1 MPRPTTKL
9 TLIDEMKTERLALE
23 NFLATL
29 SPDQMIQPGALGE
42 WSVKDVLAH
51 LIEWEQM
58 FLGWYAAGLRGE
70 NPPVPAIG
78 YNWGQLPALN
88 KAIYKKHR
96 ERSLEDVL
104 QQFQA
109 SYQQTLALV
118 ESLPGDDLF
127 VRGLYPWMNQNNLA
141 AYIHANGGAH
151 YKWAR
156 EGIRKGMRT
165 WEEK

>member
-1 MPRPTTKL
+1 MPRPTTKKA
-9 TLIDEMKTERLALE
+9 LIEEMKTERAALE
-23 NFLATL
+23 KLLAALT
-29 SPDQMIQPGALGE
+29 PDQMVQPGALGE

-70 NPPVPAIG
+70 RPPTPAEG

-109 SYQQTLALV
+109 SYLQTLELV
-118 ESLPGDDLF
+118 ESLPDGDLF
-127 VRGLYPWMNQNNLA
+127 VRGLYPWMGQNHLA
-141 AYIHANGGAH
+141 AFIHANGGAH

-156 EGIRKGMRT
+156 EGIRKGMRNR
-165 WEEK
+165 EGQ

>member
-1 MPRPTTKL
+1 MPKPTTKQAL
-9 TLIDEMKTERLALE
+9 LEETKTERAALE
-23 NFLATL
+23 KLLATL
-29 SPDQMIQPGALGE
+29 TPHQMTQPGVMGE

-58 FLGWYAAGLRGE
+58 FLGWYAAGMRGE
-70 NPPVPAIG
+70 KPPTPAEG

-96 ERSLEDVL
+96 ERSLEDVF

-127 VRGLYPWMNQNNLA
+127 VRGLYSWMNQNNLA

-156 EGIRKGMRT
+156 DGIRKGLRAL
-165 WEEK
+165 EAK

>member
-1 MPRPTTKL
+1 MPRLTTKKAL
-9 TLIDEMKTERLALE
+9 LDELKTERLALE
-23 NFLATL
+23 NFLAVLT
-29 SPDQMIQPGALGE
+29 PEQMLQPGALGE

-51 LIEWEQM
+51 LVEWEQM

-70 NPPVPAIG
+70 TPPTPAEG

-88 KAIYKKHR
+88 KMIYKKHR

-109 SYQQTLALV
+109 SYRQTLELV
-118 ESLPGDDLF
+118 ESLPESDLF
-127 VRGLYPWMNQNNLA
+127 VRGLYSWMNQNTLA

-156 EGIRKGMRT
+156 EGIRKGLRAR
-165 WEEK
+165 EAK

>member
-156 EGIRKGMRT
+156 EGIRKGMRAR
-165 WEEK
+165 EVK

>member
-9 TLIDEMKTERLALE
+9 ALINETKTERLALE
-23 NFLATL
+23 KLLAALT
-29 SPDQMIQPGALGE
+29 PDQMIQPGALGE

-51 LIEWEQM
+51 LVEWEQM

-70 NPPVPAIG
+70 KPAVPAEG

-88 KAIYKKHR
+88 KMIYKKHH

-109 SYQQTLALV
+109 SYLQTLELV
-118 ESLPGDDLF
+118 ESLPESDLF

-141 AYIHANGGAH
+141 ACIHANGGAH

-165 WEEK
+165 WEAK